1 MTVSKM
7 HFISANSLTISIQ
20 WKPINDCNH
29 LHQKNINFASW
40 SIPFDWISTYFCK
53 GKYPSSLTTFAY
65 LPSMIRCFID
75 TVSIVIIIILEM
87 FLRHTHNREWLLFYL
102 VRSSLPCKIRSFNR
116 MSRIVIQWKTTDLVS
131 LFALF
136 IHQ

>member
-65 LPSMIRCFID
+65 LPSID
-75 TVSIVIIIILEM
+75 IIILKM
-87 FLRHTHNREWLLFYL
+87 NLRHTHNREWLLFYF
-102 VRSSLPCKIRSFNR
+102 VRRSLPCKIRSFNR